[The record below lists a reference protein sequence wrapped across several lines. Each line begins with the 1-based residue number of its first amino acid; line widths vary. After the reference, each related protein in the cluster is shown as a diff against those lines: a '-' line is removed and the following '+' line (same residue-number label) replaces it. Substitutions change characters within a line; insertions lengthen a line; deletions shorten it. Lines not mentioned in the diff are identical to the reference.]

1 MIKTLLLMG
10 ALTLAPLNTEG
21 DTTEP
26 PTQETDPTTPSE
38 GETEPTT
45 PSEEE
50 TTPTEEEKKD
60 DSTKTD
66 EEKKED
72 TTTPTTDET
81 KNEIKEWLSK
91 FFEPQQ
97 VAMIMT
103 WITYIGTIIGLIY
116 KFYQMAKEKNL
127 TAKNV
132 KDEIMKELGDK
143 VDESV
148 ANQLTTTVLATNK
161 MIKNQNE
168 VLALLT
174 KVMALSQENTPESRI
189 AILELISRLGVV
201 KDEEI
206 EEMKE
211 TINKQVEETKAVEEK
226 TNESVDTI
234 IETYKVS
241 DDNGTSV

>member
-26 PTQETDPTTPSE
+26 PTQETDPSTPTE

-45 PSEEE
+45 PKED
-50 TTPTEEEKKD
+50 EEKKD
-60 DSTKTD
+60 DSTSTD
-66 EEKKED
+66 EEKKEE
-72 TTTPTTDET
+72 TTEET
-81 KNEIKEWLSK
+81 KNELKEWLSK

-103 WITYIGTIIGLIY
+103 WIAYISTIIGLIY

-132 KDEIMKELGDK
+132 KDEIMSELGDK
-143 VDESV
+143 INESV
-148 ANQLTTTVLATNK
+148 ANQLTTSVLSINK
-161 MIKNQNE
+161 MVKNQNE

-174 KVMALSQENTPESRI
+174 KVMALSQENTPESRV
-189 AILELISRLGVV
+189 AILELISQLGVV

-211 TINKQVEETKAVEEK
+211 TINKEVEDKKAAEEETNK
-226 TNESVDTI
+226 SVDTI
-234 IETYKVS
+234 IENHKVE
-241 DDNGTSV
+241 DNGTSI

>member
-21 DTTEP
+21 ETTP
-26 PTQETDPTTPSE
+26 PTQET
-38 GETEPTT
+38 
-45 PSEEE
+45 
-50 TTPTEEEKKD
+50 TPTDPDTSTD
-60 DSTKTD
+60 DSKKEDTSTD

-72 TTTPTTDET
+72 STTTDDSKKEET

-91 FFEPQQ
+91 FLEPQQ

-103 WITYIGTIIGLIY
+103 WITYAATIFGLIV
-116 KFYQMAKEKNL
+116 KCYQLAKQKTL
-127 TAKNV
+127 TAESV
-132 KDEIMKELGDK
+132 KDLIMKDLGDK
-143 VDESV
+143 IDESV
-148 ANQLTTTVLATNK
+148 ANQLTTAIVSLNK
-161 MIKNQNE
+161 TAKNQNE

-189 AILELISRLGVV
+189 AILELISQLGVV
-201 KDEEI
+201 KNEEI

-211 TINKQVEETKAVEEK
+211 TINKEVEDKKAVEEK

>member
-21 DTTEP
+21 ETTP
-26 PTQETDPTTPSE
+26 PTQET
-38 GETEPTT
+38 
-45 PSEEE
+45 
-50 TTPTEEEKKD
+50 TPTDPDTSTD
-60 DSTKTD
+60 DTSTSED
-66 EEKKED
+66 EKKED
-72 TTTPTTDET
+72 STTTDDNKKEET

-103 WITYIGTIIGLIY
+103 WITYIGTIIGLI
-116 KFYQMAKEKNL
+116 AKCYSLAKQKTL
-127 TAKNV
+127 TAESV
-132 KDEIMKELGDK
+132 KDLIMKDLGDK
-143 VDESV
+143 IDESV
-148 ANQLTTTVLATNK
+148 ANQLTTAIVSLNK
-161 MIKNQNE
+161 TAKNQNE

-189 AILELISRLGVV
+189 AILELISRLGVI

>member
-21 DTTEP
+21 DTTP
-26 PTQETDPTTPSE
+26 PTQETAPTDP
-38 GETEPTT
+38 
-45 PSEEE
+45 
-50 TTPTEEEKKD
+50 D
-60 DSTKTD
+60 DS
-66 EEKKED
+66 KKED
-72 TTTPTTDET
+72 TSTSEDKKEDSTTSEDKKEET

-103 WITYIGTIIGLIY
+103 WITYIGTIIGLI
-116 KFYQMAKEKNL
+116 AKCYSLAKQKTL
-127 TAKNV
+127 TADNV
-132 KDEIMKELGDK
+132 KEAVLEKLGDK
-143 VDESV
+143 VDEAV
-148 ANQLTTTVLATNK
+148 ASQLSSSIVSITK

-168 VLALLT
+168 TLALLT
-174 KVMALSQENTPESRI
+174 KVMALSQENTPESRV
-189 AILELISRLGVV
+189 AILELISQLGVV

-211 TINKQVEETKAVEEK
+211 TINKEVEDKKAAEEK

-241 DDNGTSV
+241 DDNGTSI

>member
-21 DTTEP
+21 ETTEP
-26 PTQETDPTTPSE
+26 PTSETQPTDP
-38 GETEPTT
+38 
-45 PSEEE
+45 
-50 TTPTEEEKKD
+50 
-60 DSTKTD
+60 STSTD

-72 TTTPTTDET
+72 TSTSENTKKEESKTD
-81 KNEIKEWLSK
+81 EIKEWLSK

-103 WITYIGTIIGLIY
+103 WITYIGTIIGLI
-116 KFYQMAKEKNL
+116 AKCYSLAKQKTL
-127 TAKNV
+127 TAENV
-132 KDEIMKELGDK
+132 KELIMKDLGDK
-143 VDESV
+143 IDESV
-148 ANQLTTTVLATNK
+148 ANNLTSAILSINKTV
-161 MIKNQNE
+161 KNQNE

-189 AILELISRLGVV
+189 AILELISRLGVI
-201 KDEEI
+201 DSGEI

-211 TINKQVEETKAVEEK
+211 TINKQVEETKAVETK

-234 IETYKVS
+234 IETYKAS
-241 DDNGTSV
+241 EEDNGTSI

>member
-174 KVMALSQENTPESRI
+174 KVMALSQENTPESRV
-189 AILELISRLGVV
+189 AILELISQLGVV

-211 TINKQVEETKAVEEK
+211 TINKEVEDKKAVEEE
-226 TNESVDTI
+226 TNKSVDTI
-234 IETYKVS
+234 IENHKVE
-241 DDNGTSV
+241 DNGTSI

>member
-21 DTTEP
+21 ETTP
-26 PTQETDPTTPSE
+26 PTQET
-38 GETEPTT
+38 
-45 PSEEE
+45 
-50 TTPTEEEKKD
+50 TPTDPDTSTD
-60 DSTKTD
+60 DS
-66 EEKKED
+66 KKED
-72 TTTPTTDET
+72 TSKEDSTTTDDT

-103 WITYIGTIIGLIY
+103 WITYIGTIIGLI
-116 KFYQMAKEKNL
+116 AKCYSLAKQKTL
-127 TAKNV
+127 TAESV
-132 KDEIMKELGDK
+132 KDLIMKDLGDK
-143 VDESV
+143 IDESV
-148 ANQLTTTVLATNK
+148 ANQLTTAIVSLNK
-161 MIKNQNE
+161 TAKNQNE

-241 DDNGTSV
+241 DDNGTSI